1 MQLGETEL
9 PRAAKSFLP
18 SGKKLSSLNGLRALA
33 ILPVF
38 FHHMTWA
45 IPHTNLVVDWLR
57 YFLFQ
62 GWFGVDLFFALS
74 GFLITG
80 ILVDTRVAENYF
92 SGFYARRVLRI
103 FPLYYAVLI
112 GILVAASF
120 IHPYPTQLPVA
131 GDRKLYFLFLANW
144 LCLWKGQWGP
154 NVLGHFWSLA
164 VEEQFYLLWPLCVW
178 MVRPGKLKVVAAWLS
193 VLALVIR
200 VVWATHGGLGQGMT
214 MMTFGR
220 MDSLLLGAI
229 GAILFRDAA
238 ALGRVQRWL
247 PRVALVM
254 LGGFLA
260 VMAMLYGRSEL
271 TSSYFVQTVGY
282 SMLALGFGSLVLHA
296 AATEGSPILLQRILR
311 HPALTRLGAYS
322 YGFYVFHV
330 PIIGAAKLVIVP
342 HLSGTVLQSLWF
354 SLVMFVGLG
363 LITFAISAA
372 SYELFEAPIL
382 SYRRYFE
389 ARFASSPETGS
400 SPAPLA
406 ESVELS

>member
-1 MQLGETEL
+1 MHLGETEL
-9 PRAAKSFLP
+9 PTPAKRLLP

-45 IPHTNLVVDWLR
+45 VPHTNRAVGWLA
-57 YFLFQ
+57 YFLSQ

-131 GDRKLYFLFLANW
+131 ADRKLYFLFLANW

-178 MVRPGKLKVVAAWLS
+178 LVRPGKLKAVAVSLS
-193 VLALVIR
+193 LLALVIR
-200 VVWATHGGLGQGMT
+200 VVWAMHGGLGQGMT

-220 MDSLLLGAI
+220 MDALLLGAL

-238 ALGRVQRWL
+238 AMGRVRRWL
-247 PRVALVM
+247 PWISLAM

-260 VMAMLYGRSEL
+260 AMALLFGSSEL
-271 TSSYFVQTVGY
+271 ATSFFVQTVGY
-282 SMLALGFGSLVLHA
+282 SMLALGFGALVLYA
-296 AATEGSPILLQRILR
+296 AVTEGTATWLQRILR
-311 HPALTRLGAYS
+311 HAALTRLGAYS

-330 PIIGAAKLVIVP
+330 PIIGAAKLVILP
-342 HLSGTVLQSLWF
+342 HLSPGMQQNPWF
-354 SLVMFVGLG
+354 SLVFIVVLG
-363 LITFAISAA
+363 LITFGISAA

-382 SYRRYFE
+382 SCKRYFGP
-389 ARFASSPETGS
+389 RFASSPEIGN

-406 ESVELS
+406 EPAELS